1 MACTVHTSGDSGEF
15 RIWSQAASQRYDS
28 THRADV
34 PVGLP
39 WQLRVTWQWPPLK
52 RIAILTC
59 FENLWHKEKRVGTID
74 IMDVYT
80 REVSKLPQKII
91 TIAAMLV
98 EKLSAIELY

>member
-1 MACTVHTSGDSGEF
+1 MAAAKENSDFNMFWESLAQGE
-15 RIWSQAASQRYDS
+15 
-28 THRADV
+28 
-34 PVGLP
+34 G
-39 WQLRVTWQWPPLK
+39 
-52 RIAILTC
+52 
-59 FENLWHKEKRVGTID
+59 VGTID